1 MATPRTY
8 VMVPVDADTVVIGA
22 REVKSRFSAEIG
34 RRGLADEVRVLETGS
49 FGPSNAGVIAAVQ
62 PDGVVYGHLTPEDV
76 PAIVEEHL
84 VKGRICGRYV
94 LPREYPPQVPV
105 SADARHTQM
114 AGRVVL
120 DNCGR
125 IDPESIEEYIAN
137 DGYFALGRA
146 LTEMKPAD
154 VLKVVEESGLRGRG
168 GAGFPTGR
176 KWRFC
181 AEAKGRTKYV
191 ICNADEGEPG
201 TFKDRLIL
209 EGDPHK
215 VLEGMAICAYAIGAA
230 KGFVYIR
237 GEYRLS
243 IERIDKAI
251 AAARAQGLLGRKIMG
266 SAFSF
271 DVEVRIGAGAYVCG
285 EETALIESM
294 EGKRGLP
301 RLKPPFP
308 AQSGY
313 LGKPTNV
320 NNVETLACVP
330 AILRQGA
337 AWFRTIGSV
346 GTPGTKV
353 YTVIGHVNRPGLIE
367 VASGVTLRE
376 IVNDFGGGM
385 SAGSFKLAHLG
396 GTAGEILGSEM
407 LDVPLDYDAM
417 QKVGHV
423 LGSGAI
429 LVLND
434 GVSVCD
440 YLDACMRFF
449 RHESCGNC
457 NPCRN
462 GVQALCQ
469 ITDRL
474 KHGKGYPGD
483 VNLMEELVMSMKT
496 MAFCPLGQSPAGPVM
511 SALRYFR
518 AEVEAGVDK
527 SLVRPRPAHCDLD
540 LVELGQ

>member
-1 MATPRTY
+1 MGTARTY
-8 VMVPVDADTVVIGA
+8 VMVPVDADTVIIGA

-34 RRGLADEVRVLETGS
+34 RRGLTDEIRVLETGS

-84 VKGRICGRYV
+84 VKGRICGRYL
-94 LPREYPPQVPV
+94 LPREFPPMIPGHH
-105 SADARHTQM
+105 DARHTQM
-114 AGRVVL
+114 AGRIVL
-120 DNCGR
+120 DNCGS
-125 IDPESIEEYIAN
+125 IDPESIEEYIGN

-146 LTEMKPAD
+146 VTEMTPAQ
-154 VLKVVEESGLRGRG
+154 VLSEVEDSGLRGRG

-181 AEAKGRTKYV
+181 AQAKGRIKYV

-201 TFKDRLIL
+201 TFKDRLIM

-215 VLEGMAICAYAIGAA
+215 VLEGMALCAYAIGAK

-237 GEYRLS
+237 GEYKLS
-243 IERIDKAI
+243 IERLEKAI
-251 AAARAQGLLGRKIMG
+251 QSARAQGLLGQGILG
-266 SAFSF
+266 SKFAF
-271 DVEVRIGAGAYVCG
+271 DVEVRLGAGAYVCG

-308 AQSGY
+308 AQVGY

-320 NNVETLACVP
+320 NNVETLASVP
-330 AILRQGA
+330 AILRRGA
-337 AWFRTIGSV
+337 AWFRSQGTA

-353 YTVIGHVNRPGLIE
+353 YSIIGHINRPGLIE

-376 IVNDFGGGM
+376 IIADFGGGISSGAFTM
-385 SAGSFKLAHLG
+385 AHLG
-396 GTAGEILGSEM
+396 GTAGEIFGPEM

-417 QKVGHV
+417 QKVGHT

-429 LVLND
+429 LIMNESV
-434 GVSVCD
+434 GVAD

-449 RHESCGNC
+449 KHESCGNC

-462 GVQALCQ
+462 GVQTLCG
-469 ITDRL
+469 ITGRL
-474 KHGKGYPGD
+474 KQRQGYPGD
-483 VNLMEELVMSMKT
+483 VQLMEELVMSLKT
-496 MAFCPLGQSPAGPVM
+496 MAFCPLGQSLAAPVM

-527 SLVRPRPAHCDLD
+527 TLVRPRPAHCDLD
-540 LVELGQ
+540 LIELGE